1 MKFNTRRI
9 RAGMLVV
16 LVLSVF
22 VLYSVRLMKMQIVDG
37 EEYLNLAN
45 SGYTQTQTVA
55 AARGEITDR
64 NGVLLAKNK
73 TVYNVVLDKAYFPT
87 GKTDEETQKLMND
100 IILDTVQIL
109 KEQNEDWIDNLPI
122 SKSAPFSFNENN
134 ESAVNTLKSFLNI
147 GSYASVDDA
156 IHWLKDRYC
165 LGDYTDEEFRILAGI
180 RYEMEQTGFS
190 VKNRYTLAEDIT
202 METVTKI
209 KESSIRLPG
218 VDTDV
223 STTREYVNGDVL
235 PHLLGGVGPIY
246 AENKDYYLEKGYD
259 LDDIVGTSGI
269 EALMEDYLKGT
280 DGERALTMD
289 ADGNVI
295 SSEETKAP
303 IPGNS
308 VRLTIDSEMQR
319 VALDAL
325 KLEIDYLN
333 KYAPSGEG
341 KEACAGAVVAMDVK
355 TGEIL
360 TMASYPS
367 YNLETYQEDYE
378 ELAADE
384 LKPLYNRALK
394 GTYTPGSIFKPVT
407 STAAL
412 ESGLI
417 DEYSTVTCQKVYTYF
432 DDYQPKC
439 LSYHGT
445 LNVVNALRQ
454 SCNIF
459 FYDVG
464 RRVGIEKIAYYAEM
478 YGLGQYTGIE
488 FEDTDYP
495 PAGVIASPEERVEAG
510 GVWNPGDVLQ
520 ASIGQSDNKFTPL
533 QLASYCATIANQGVR
548 YNAHIIKD
556 IQDYNTDEVIME
568 TETKVMSDMNMS
580 DYTYETILKGLKA
593 AAGPT
598 GTSYGLFNNYPVTVA
613 AKTGTPETAEFPN
626 STYIAFAPADDPQ
639 IAVCVVI
646 EKGWHGYTGAPVAK
660 YIFNQYFGIDQDVKL
675 IA

>member
-9 RAGMLVV
+9 RAGMLIV

-122 SKSAPFSFNENN
+122 SKSAPFSFDENN

-333 KYAPSGEG
+333 KYAPAGEG
-341 KEACAGAVVAMDVK
+341 REACAGAVVAMDVK

-432 DDYQPKC
+432 DSYQPKC

-445 LNVVNALRQ
+445 LNVIDALRQ

-495 PAGVIASPEERVEAG
+495 PAGVIASPEEREAAG
-510 GVWNPGDVLQ
+510 GTWYAGDVLQ
-520 ASIGQSDNKFTPL
+520 AAIGQSDNKFTPL

-556 IQDYNTDEVIME
+556 IQDYNTGEVIEE
-568 TETKVMSDMNMS
+568 TETRVMSDMNMS